1 MKRLWT
7 YALIALALV
16 AGAAFVAC
24 GGGGNDN
31 KGNNAAPTAVE
42 TQGENQGGGQAT
54 PTTGAKATSTLGTSG
69 SSSGSIGD
77 IPVYPGAK
85 KDSSG
90 SYSGSNAMIPMI
102 GSSVNATDY
111 GTVQYGIYETSD
123 SAQDVYNWYKD
134 KMSGWKEEWS
144 YSGGSEGSAG
154 AMAVW
159 TKDNPKVAAWLIVG
173 EDSGT
178 TTLTIW
184 YGSS

>member
-1 MKRLWT
+1 LKRSWT
-7 YALIALALV
+7 YALIVLTLV

-24 GGGGNDN
+24 GGGSDN
-31 KGNNAAPTAVE
+31 KSNNSAPTAV
-42 TQGENQGGGQAT
+42 QNQGGDQGGNQAT
-54 PTTGAKATSTLGTSG
+54 PTTGAKATAKSGNSG

-77 IPVYPGAK
+77 IPVYTGAK

-102 GSSVNATDY
+102 GSSVNASDY

-144 YSGGSEGSAG
+144 YSGGSQGSTG

-173 EDSGT
+173 EDNGT
-178 TTLTIW
+178 TTLSIW